1 MIVLQDKS
9 LITVHREFDAISEL
23 EPKNRYTRIWGNR
36 KQYFTWANEIEYCF
50 GPNGKKTETVH
61 VVECMESWREIMKG
75 GTQEVSKSAWHLWIS
90 SEPLNRSNLH
100 ERCNLGARFRW
111 TMETGFL
118 VEKQHGYQYEHCFA
132 YDWNA
137 MKGYHYLMQLGHIFN
152 VMAQYSERL
161 AKIIK
166 DTGIRG
172 MISFVRQTM
181 AGPWLDHTWM
191 EERRAAPY
199 QLRLV

>member
-1 MIVLQDKS
+1 
-9 LITVHREFDAISEL
+9 
-23 EPKNRYTRIWGNR
+23 
-36 KQYFTWANEIEYCF
+36 
-50 GPNGKKTETVH
+50 
-61 VVECMESWREIMKG
+61 
-75 GTQEVSKSAWHLWIS
+75 
-90 SEPLNRSNLH
+90 
-100 ERCNLGARFRW
+100 
-111 TMETGFL
+111 
-118 VEKQHGYQYEHCFA
+118 
-132 YDWNA
+132 
-137 MKGYHYLMQLGHIFN
+137 MQLGHIFN